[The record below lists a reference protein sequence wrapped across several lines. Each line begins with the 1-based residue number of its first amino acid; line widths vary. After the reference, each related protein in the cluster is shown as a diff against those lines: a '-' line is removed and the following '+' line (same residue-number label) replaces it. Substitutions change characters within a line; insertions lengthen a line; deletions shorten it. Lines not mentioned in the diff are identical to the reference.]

1 MRDAIALQT
10 SMIAREMKREL
21 VQGWL
26 NVSAEELPAYCQ
38 RYGWAIDGD
47 QVTVPLNK
55 ENEAK
60 TTVFRESVLF
70 SRKSLP
76 LALLWGVVLCSYAAV
91 QSSTTSLGGA
101 SSRLPSDLPYAGRG
115 IVFIVFYFLR
125 YAFVYIDG
133 LRERFRNGFGAACD
147 RHDPTRNP
155 EDVTDC
161 FGWEYSVC
169 VPRRRLS
176 KSSHRRVIEV
186 NQPSPDARLFIA
198 WVHTLKVGSRM
209 D

>member
-1 MRDAIALQT
+1 MRKLVLLNELIESGSFREFWAEFESEDLYADLVVDCMGFEESMRDAIALQT

-115 IVFIVFYFLR
+115 IVFLVFYFLR

-133 LRERFRNGFGAACD
+133 LRERFRNGLGLPVIAMTPHAI
-147 RHDPTRNP
+147 
-155 EDVTDC
+155 
-161 FGWEYSVC
+161 
-169 VPRRRLS
+169 PR
-176 KSSHRRVIEV
+176 
-186 NQPSPDARLFIA
+186 
-198 WVHTLKVGSRM
+198 M
-209 D
+209 